1 MRTGFTFRHAPP
13 RRPASYGDDSAFT
26 ITPSCPA
33 ASAASRNAAGN
44 LGIVGADRRDD
55 ALAGDGRQRVD
66 AHVERLIEQV
76 AVVEAQTVEEER
88 AQRDALRVE
97 LLAPEA
103 AHRVLEAVGAFV
115 LTDADGFAVEDQGV
129 RGEVAHRGDDL
140 GEPFG
145 DVVEVP
151 GVHAH
156 LVARA
161 VHLDARAV
169 ELPFDRGEA
178 GRGERLRHVFRG
190 RREHRQDRSQHVER
204 DLRERVGTT
213 GEREVRGDA
222 QVAAQHG
229 GALHDGTRDIR
240 RSGRSRRSSLLRAR
254 PAAARRGAAGGGSRP
269 RRVSRGRTA
278 RSRRSRRARTEPGPV
293 ASRTASI
300 VFETSRDGQ
309 DRLAVV
315 PGVEVAQRRPTDTD
329 AALRRVADE
338 VAGGRDDLV
347 GRDAC
352 KQRRERVDLREPR
365 NASRKPWSRS
375 RRRRRAAWIQ
385 FAASRRRRYAGCPGA
400 SPSTRWNPS

>member
-1 MRTGFTFRHAPP
+1 MTRS
-13 RRPASYGDDSAFT
+13 PATD
-26 ITPSCPA
+26 
-33 ASAASRNAAGN
+33 
-44 LGIVGADRRDD
+44 VE
-55 ALAGDGRQRVD
+55 RVD
-66 AHVERLIEQV
+66 AHVERLVEQV

-97 LLAPEA
+97 LLTPEA

-115 LTDADGFAVEDQGV
+115 LTDADGFAVEDQRV

-156 LVARA
+156 LVVGA

-190 RREHRQDRSQHVER
+190 RRKHRQDRSQHVER
-204 DLRERVGTT
+204 DLRERVGAT

-229 GALHDGTRDIR
+229 GALHDGTRD
-240 RSGRSRRSSLLRAR
+240 
-254 PAAARRGAAGGGSRP
+254 
-269 RRVSRGRTA
+269 V
-278 RSRRSRRARTEPGPV
+278 RRAGDRVGHHSFERALPQLAEEQPAEEVGLGGCRAGEQRGEEVAPGADRTGTGGV
-293 ASRTASI
+293 AHGIDRVRDIA
-300 VFETSRDGQ
+300 DGQ

-329 AALRRVADE
+329 AALRHVADE
-338 VAGGRDDLV
+338 VAGRRDDLV
-347 GRDAC
+347 GRDAL
-352 KQRRERVDLREPR
+352 QAATRARRSSRGG
-365 NASRKPWSRS
+365 NASHETVVEVSTTS
-375 RRRRRAAWIQ
+375 
-385 FAASRRRRYAGCPGA
+385 ASSMDPVCCVTRRRYAGCPGA
-400 SPSTRWNPS
+400 SHSTRSNPS